1 MRCRECQGAFTVP
14 ERSIERAGPGES
26 DRAKPR
32 LTQTGKDLAVHC
44 GHCGTEYLLN
54 RSFAGRTF
62 RCRACSGTI
71 QAPGIAGPDTEEPVE
86 QPQIALGTG
95 RRKER
100 FESGPKLQ
108 KSSRAP
114 GFLGIFGLV
123 IGSILLLSG
132 LVWLTLVAAKR
143 LNSDQAQARQEAP
156 EPPAAIAEQPWSIA
170 EPRRKSFGS
179 MIDRAKKN
187 AESLTAFGDGSVPR
201 SRPGNAIVPSTTASN
216 TPQVGPGLSNLEDS
230 QAPAVAADEMP
241 EPKADEARPAKSEKK
256 AARKRVITPL
266 GEHHR
271 ASKSLVDTGA
281 EINGIL
287 SILKQPKD
295 LESYESRL
303 KAGIGN
309 FEEIVTRFGKLPELK
324 PEERAEIA
332 ADYGEAVRLVE
343 TRLGEERK
351 RILALP
357 ELAKA
362 IGPALDALTESISKL
377 KDRHF

>member
-14 ERSIERAGPGES
+14 GPEFDRDDAIEGNRPARSA
-26 DRAKPR
+26 AKD
-32 LTQTGKDLAVHC
+32 KDLAVRC
-44 GHCGTEYLLN
+44 GQCGTEYLLD

-71 QAPGIAGPDTEEPVE
+71 QAPGVEGPDAEERAVE
-86 QPQIALGTG
+86 PRIVLGAEHPRG
-95 RRKER
+95 R
-100 FESGPKLQ
+100 FESGPKRQ
-108 KSSRAP
+108 KSSRVP

-123 IGSILLLSG
+123 IGSILVLSG
-132 LVWLTLVAAKR
+132 LVWLTLVAANR
-143 LNSDQAQARQEAP
+143 LRNDDAQARQDVP
-156 EPPAAIAEQPWSIA
+156 EPPAAIAERPRDIA

-187 AESLTAFGDGSVPR
+187 AESLTAFGDGSGPP
-201 SRPGNAIVPSTTASN
+201 SRTGNASVPSTTASN
-216 TPQVGPGLSNLEDS
+216 EPRAESGISNSGES
-230 QAPAVAADEMP
+230 PAPAVAADEMP
-241 EPKADEARPAKSEKK
+241 EAKSIETRPAKSEKK

-271 ASKSLVDTGA
+271 ASKSLVDTGS
-281 EINGIL
+281 EITGLL
-287 SILKQPKD
+287 SVLNRPED
-295 LESYESRL
+295 LEETESRL
-303 KAGIGN
+303 KSLFGQ

-324 PEERAEIA
+324 PEDKAQIV

-351 RILALP
+351 RILGLP
-357 ELAKA
+357 DVAKE
-362 IGPALDALTESISKL
+362 IGQELDALTDSISKL